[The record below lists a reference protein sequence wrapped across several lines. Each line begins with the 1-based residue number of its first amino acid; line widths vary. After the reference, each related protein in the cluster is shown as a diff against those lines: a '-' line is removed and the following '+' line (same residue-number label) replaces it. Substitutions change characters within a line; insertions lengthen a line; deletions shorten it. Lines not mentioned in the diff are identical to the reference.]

1 MKYAF
6 FLGCTIPARSRQYE
20 ISTRK
25 VANAF
30 DIDLVDIEDFSCCG
44 FPVKAVNQDTAMLMA
59 ARNIVLAEEKGLDIC
74 AMCSACS
81 SVLTETNHLLKT
93 NREIRDKVNK
103 GLKEVGVRPFDGT
116 IEVRHFSRILF
127 ENVGLQKIEKK
138 IQKKLQGLKLANH
151 YGCHYLKPSEVFDEF
166 DNPENPRSLNELIK
180 ITGAE
185 VVDYSNNKLC
195 CGGAVLAIDENAS
208 LSIANEKLHNIKE
221 AQANAISLICP
232 FCGVMYDDN
241 QNTIAENYEESYD
254 IPVLYYP
261 QILGL
266 ALGMEPK
273 ELGFQFNKVKTK
285 DLLQQLGF

>member
-25 VANAF
+25 VAKAF

-59 ARNIVLAEEKGLDIC
+59 ARNLVLAEEKGLDIC

-138 IQKKLQGLKLANH
+138 IQKKLKGLKLANH
-151 YGCHYLKPSEVFDEF
+151 YGCHYLKPSEVFDGF
-166 DNPENPRSLNELIK
+166 DDPENPHTLNELVK

-185 VVDYSNNKLC
+185 VVDYKNYKLC
-195 CGGAVLAIDENAS
+195 CGGAVLAIDEKAS

-221 AQANAISLICP
+221 AQADAINLICP
-232 FCGVMYDDN
+232 FCSVMYDDN
-241 QNTIAENYEESYD
+241 QNTIAENFKETYEV
-254 IPVLYYP
+254 PVLYYP
-261 QILGL
+261 QLLGL
-266 ALGMEPK
+266 ALGMDPK
-273 ELGFQFNKVKTK
+273 ELGLQLNKIKTK
-285 DLLQQLGF
+285 NLLNQLGF